1 MGGRGSGGGGGFA
14 SAVSAKMPT
23 LQGSEKQVSWAQEI
37 RAQALEALD
46 AHVRN
51 ASGKYY
57 RPGFSNPTLE
67 AFQEVRKTVV
77 SQFQQQTSA
86 KSFIENRNSFNFD
99 RFKKMALAL
108 DQRKKK

>member
-1 MGGRGSGGGGGFA
+1 MGGRGSGGGGGGFA

-23 LQGSEKQVSWAQEI
+23 LQGSEKQVIWAKEI

-67 AFQEVRKTVV
+67 SFQEVRRTVV
-77 SQFQQQTSA
+77 NMFQQQTSA
-86 KSFIENRNSFNFD
+86 KTFIDNRNNFSFE

-108 DQRKKK
+108 DQKKK